1 MGRII
6 ISFSEDMFDIYL
18 MGNGL
23 FFRNWKKNSVKFI
36 TNQMQMNKMNFHL
49 PVQQW
54 QRRFA
59 GVRYISICYWLSW
72 HSMWL
77 MQVLHY
83 KPQWSVPIGTWI
95 WKTIVVLGETFLT
108 PFCLYTSFFFF
119 FNLAAVHCRFL
130 TDKFPEGEVGREG
143 AWFCFLNVC
152 NIVGSITYNLWIQ
165 VVPFTKRRLTP
176 FLTCWDLHNLEL
188 DGL

>member
-119 FNLAAVHCRFL
+119 PKQMMGTNVAAPEQKDWKIWTLFLAQSYNVL
-130 TDKFPEGEVGREG
+130 FPKTMLIFVCS
-143 AWFCFLNVC
+143 FVCFSLP
-152 NIVGSITYNLWIQ
+152 GKT
-165 VVPFTKRRLTP
+165 
-176 FLTCWDLHNLEL
+176 
-188 DGL
+188 

>member
-119 FNLAAVHCRFL
+119 FFQSRWWGLMSQPLNKRTEKFGLYSWPSHTMFSSLRPCWFLSVHLFVFL
-130 TDKFPEGEVGREG
+130 FQVRLKPMVFLEV
-143 AWFCFLNVC
+143 
-152 NIVGSITYNLWIQ
+152 T
-165 VVPFTKRRLTP
+165 
-176 FLTCWDLHNLEL
+176 
-188 DGL
+188 

>member
-59 GVRYISICYWLSW
+59 GVRYISVCYWLSW

-83 KPQWSVPIGTWI
+83 KPQT
-95 WKTIVVLGETFLT
+95 VVCSHWNMDLKDYCCSWWDLFDSFL
-108 PFCLYTSFFFF
+108 LVHFFFF
-119 FNLAAVHCRFL
+119 FFFFPKQMMGTNVAAPEQKDWKIWTLFLAQSYNVL
-130 TDKFPEGEVGREG
+130 FPKTMLIFVCS
-143 AWFCFLNVC
+143 FVCFSLS
-152 NIVGSITYNLWIQ
+152 GKT
-165 VVPFTKRRLTP
+165 
-176 FLTCWDLHNLEL
+176 
-188 DGL
+188 